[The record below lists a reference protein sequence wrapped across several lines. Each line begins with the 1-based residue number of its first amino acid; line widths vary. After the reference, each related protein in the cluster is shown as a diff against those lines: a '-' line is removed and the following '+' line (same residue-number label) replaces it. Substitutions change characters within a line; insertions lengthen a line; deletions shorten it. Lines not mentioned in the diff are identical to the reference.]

1 MNKSI
6 LWLIGLL
13 FVTSLSIVS
22 CSESDGT
29 EDKYADWEVRNQRYI
44 DSIATVAEAN
54 QGEEV
59 GQWKIIRSYKL
70 PALGLNETGK
80 VNDNVYCKII
90 WKSKDGGPRP
100 LFKDT
105 VGVDYRG
112 KLMDGTVFDQN
123 YKGDLESELKFTI
136 PSYYPNIK
144 NGYAVDLGTGA
155 KTATMQMQVGDRWEV
170 YIPYDLGYGEE
181 ENDAIPGYSTL
192 IFDWYLAEIIPL
204 KGIERSLIESLDADV
219 R

>member
-54 QGEEV
+54 QGEGV
-59 GQWKIIRSYKL
+59 GQWRIIRSYKL

-90 WKSKDGGPRP
+90 WKSEQGGRRP
-100 LFKDT
+100 SFTDT
-105 VGVDYRG
+105 VGVNYRG
-112 KLMDGTVFDQN
+112 KFIDGSVFSQS
-123 YKGDLESELKFTI
+123 YTGDLESELEFII
-136 PSYYPNIK
+136 PSYSPHIAS
-144 NGYAVDLGTGA
+144 NGYVTDLGTGA

-170 YIPYDLGYGEE
+170 YIPYDLGYGKDGNET
-181 ENDAIPGYSTL
+181 IPGYSTL

-204 KGIERSLIESLDADV
+204 KGNERSFTVVPD
-219 R
+219 

>member
-54 QGEEV
+54 QGEKV

-70 PALGLNETGK
+70 GELGLNETGS
-80 VNDNVYCKII
+80 VNHNVYCKILA
-90 WKSKDGGPRP
+90 KGDGDVFPFFTDSVNVHYKGQLIP
-100 LFKDT
+100 LS
-105 VGVDYRG
+105 
-112 KLMDGTVFDQN
+112 DGQKVVFDRS
-123 YKGDLESELKFTI
+123 YKGEELDLET
-136 PSYYPNIK
+136 
-144 NGYAVDLGTGA
+144 DLPKGFWLNSSLIAGWPTA
-155 KTATMQMQVGDRWEV
+155 LQKMKTGDRWEI
-170 YIPYDLGYGEE
+170 YIPFTLAYGKEGRD
-181 ENDAIPGYSTL
+181 NIPGYSTL
-192 IFDWYLAEIIPL
+192 IFDMYLTEIIPL
-204 KGIERSLIESLDADV
+204 KGTERSLIENLDADAE
-219 R
+219 

>member
-80 VNDNVYCKII
+80 VNDNVYCKILV
-90 WKSKDGGPRP
+90 KGGGKNSP
-100 LFKDT
+100 LFTDSVNVHYK
-105 VGVDYRG
+105 GQLIPLG
-112 KLMDGTVFDQN
+112 DGQEVVFDRS
-123 YKGDLESELKFTI
+123 YKGEELDLET
-136 PSYYPNIK
+136 
-144 NGYAVDLGTGA
+144 DLPKGNWLSKVVTGWT
-155 KTATMQMQVGDRWEV
+155 TALQQMKVGDRWEV
-170 YIPYDLGYGEE
+170 YIPYDLGYEE
-181 ENDAIPGYSTL
+181 KGYDAIPGYSTL
-192 IFDWYLAEIIPL
+192 IFNMYLAKIISL
-204 KGIERSLIESLDADV
+204 EGTERSLIEGLGADAQ
-219 R
+219 